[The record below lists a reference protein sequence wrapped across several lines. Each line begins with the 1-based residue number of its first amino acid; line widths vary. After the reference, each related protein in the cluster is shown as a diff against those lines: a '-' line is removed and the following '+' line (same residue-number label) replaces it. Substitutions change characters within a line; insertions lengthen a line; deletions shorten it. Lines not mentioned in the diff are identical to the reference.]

1 MLKMKR
7 SDNIG
12 WAQVKAGVLI
22 VCALLLFAGGVLV
35 MGDKTKFF
43 IPKGDLSVIMT
54 DVAGLK
60 VGAPVW
66 LAGLDV
72 GIVKDIRFLKP
83 NQSNEVEIM
92 LEVERQ
98 SLRKI
103 GQDSL
108 ITIKTRGL
116 MGEKYVDI
124 TPSKSISE
132 PPLTVAYGTSVT
144 RLDDV
149 MSKAGSAFDKLNGL
163 MTKMDNGEGSL
174 GRLAKDPKLYDHLVN
189 LTAELKVFAHSV
201 NSGQGTLGKLS
212 KSSEPYDRLIA
223 ILERAEDT
231 LKDIHS
237 ADGTLGRLVR
247 DRQLYDKLVTLADK
261 SNQAAD
267 DVRELNR
274 KLTSTDGTIG
284 KLLGDRE
291 FYDKG
296 MELLEKAD
304 NSLKSL
310 ETVTSKLEKGDGT
323 AGKLVSDKELYEKM
337 NKTVDSLD
345 ALVRDI
351 KENPK
356 RYVKFSLF

>member
-1 MLKMKR
+1 MNR
-7 SDNIG
+7 SENIG

-22 VCALLLFAGGVLV
+22 IIALLLFAGGVV
-35 MGDKTKFF
+35 IMGDKTKFF
-43 IPKGDLSVIMT
+43 IPKGDLTVIIT

-60 VGAPVW
+60 IGAPVW
-66 LAGLDV
+66 LAGVDV
-72 GIVKDIRFLKP
+72 GLVREIRFSRP
-83 NQSNEVEIM
+83 NSSNEVEIQ
-92 LEVERQ
+92 LQVERQ
-98 SLRKI
+98 ALKKI
-103 GQDSL
+103 GKDSR

-124 TPSKSISE
+124 TPSMTFNE
-132 PPLTVAYGTSVT
+132 TPLQTVYGTGVT

-149 MSKAGSAFDKLNGL
+149 MVKAGAAFDRLNGI
-163 MTKMDNGEGSL
+163 MDKVDKGEGSL
-174 GRLAKDPKLYDHLVN
+174 GRFANDTKLYDHLVT
-189 LTAELKVFAHSV
+189 LTSELKLFAVSV
-201 NSGQGTLGKLS
+201 NSGEGTLGKLNR
-212 KSSEPYDRLIA
+212 SSEPYDRMIA
-223 ILERAEDT
+223 ILERAEET

-247 DRQLYDKLVTLADK
+247 DRNLYDKLVALADK

-267 DVRELNR
+267 DVRQLNK

-296 MELLEKAD
+296 MALLERAD
-304 NSLKSL
+304 TSLKSL
-310 ETVTSKLEKGDGT
+310 ETVTGRLEKGDGS
-323 AGKLVSDKELYEKM
+323 AGKLISDKELYDRM
-337 NKTVDSLD
+337 NKTVESLD
-345 ALVRDI
+345 ALVKDI

>member
-1 MLKMKR
+1 MKR

-22 VCALLLFAGGVLV
+22 VFALLLFAGGVV
-35 MGDKTKFF
+35 MMGDKTKFF
-43 IPKGDLSVIMT
+43 VPKGALSVIMT

-72 GIVKDIRFLKP
+72 GVVKDIRFSKP
-83 NQSNEVEIM
+83 NQSNEVEIL
-92 LEVERQ
+92 LEIEHQ
-98 SLRKI
+98 SLRKV
-103 GQDSL
+103 GQDSM

-124 TPSKSISE
+124 TPSKTVNE
-132 PPLTVAYGTSVT
+132 PPLTVVFGTSVT

-149 MSKAGSAFDKLNGL
+149 MAKAGAAFDKLNGL
-163 MTKMDNGEGSL
+163 MGRVDKGEGSL
-174 GRLAKDPKLYDHLVN
+174 GRFAKDPKLYDHLVN
-189 LTAELKVFAHSV
+189 LTAELKLFAHSV

-223 ILERAEDT
+223 ILERADDT
-231 LKDIHS
+231 LEDIQS

-247 DRQLYDKLVTLADK
+247 DRQLYDKLVVLADK
-261 SNQAAD
+261 SNQAAE

-296 MELLEKAD
+296 MELLERAD
-304 NSLKSL
+304 NSLQSL
-310 ETVTSKLEKGDGT
+310 QTVTAKLEKGEGT
-323 AGKLVSDKELYEKM
+323 AGRLVSDKELYDRM
-337 NKTVDSLD
+337 NRVVDNLD
-345 ALVRDI
+345 ALVKDI

>member
-1 MLKMKR
+1 MKR

-22 VCALLLFAGGVLV
+22 ILALLLFAGGVVV

-43 IPKGDLSVIMT
+43 VPKGDLSLIMT

-66 LAGLDV
+66 LAGVDV
-72 GIVKDIRFLKP
+72 GLVRDIRFLRPKHG
-83 NQSNEVEIM
+83 NEVEIQ
-92 LEVERQ
+92 LEIDRQ
-98 SLRKI
+98 ALKKI
-103 GQDSL
+103 GKDSI

-124 TPSKSISE
+124 TPSQTVNE
-132 PPLTVAYGTSVT
+132 TPLQTVYGSSVT

-149 MSKAGSAFDKLNGL
+149 MVKAGAAFDRLNGI
-163 MTKMDNGEGSL
+163 MDKVDKGEGSL
-174 GRLAKDPKLYDHLVN
+174 GRFAKDPKLYDHLVN
-189 LTAELKVFAHSV
+189 LTSELKVFAKSV
-201 NSGQGTLGKLS
+201 NSGEGTLGKLN
-212 KSSEPYDRLIA
+212 KSSEPYDKLIA

-247 DRQLYDKLVTLADK
+247 DRHLYDKLVALADK

-267 DVRELNR
+267 DVRQLNK

-296 MELLEKAD
+296 MALLERAD

-310 ETVTSKLEKGDGT
+310 ETVTTKLEKGDGT
-323 AGKLVSDKELYEKM
+323 AGKLVSDKELYDRM
-337 NKTVDSLD
+337 NRTVESLD
-345 ALVRDI
+345 ALVKDI